1 MGPYVNAEG
10 VNSSRGILV
19 PTEIRTPACG
29 PKTVKDVENDVF
41 PTADQ
46 L

>member
-1 MGPYVNAEG
+1 MGPYVSEEG

-29 PKTVKDVENDVF
+29 PKTVKDVENGVF
-41 PTADQ
+41 PTTDQ